1 MEAKKIYNLI
11 SEEDFNDA
19 KIINGNPSG
28 IINFEKTNHKW
39 ATSLWDLMESRTWF
53 PKEINVSSDKTS
65 YPKLTEYQHRSF
77 DLVLAQLIT
86 NDSIQT
92 NQLMD
97 SINRYITSPVV
108 NACLSRQAYEEA
120 NHCFTE
126 GTQILTSEGFID
138 FKDLTMDHL
147 VANWNEDKSIHF
159 EKPSEVIK
167 DKYTGSV
174 YEFTGSSYSLEVT
187 PNHRVINYNVRNN
200 NKLEDTFAEDIGL
213 NNRNIPINGY
223 KLSGEKKQLSFI
235 DKIRI
240 AYQADGSLVNNNKEQ
255 TANGYCYRFSF
266 KKKRKILQMENILL
280 SASEDLNTYS
290 KTETK
295 DGYTHFYLWLKK
307 DADKEF
313 NLVNLND
320 ISFEWC
326 QEFIAEL
333 KNWDGCYAT
342 GTEAV
347 RYGNTNKK
355 AVDKIIEIATLCGKI
370 VGIEKLDPKT
380 CKKSRIGKN
389 KQTYYNLYIR
399 DAHHK
404 SGRAISKIEKHYDGM
419 IYCCTVSSGMI
430 IVKKDDLVTVSGNS
444 KSYAVMAEDICG
456 DTDRIYNMHKHDEG
470 LARKNNAVAQ
480 MYAKVNS
487 SDNPSD
493 YDVLKAAAAN
503 QILEKLV
510 FPSGFVI
517 LWSMKSLMPGTGQ
530 MISSIDRDEDSHV
543 ILFKNIFRSIKN
555 QIIEEDQYD
564 DSNFNETIYEIRD
577 MIIDMAEEEKIWAKY
592 ASKGLLGFSEAA
604 IDKYVE
610 FKANAVCKNLKID
623 NIYPES
629 NGGPLYSIEVEN
641 SLLIGDKKTNFFETQ
656 VVDYSVGSLQGDF

>member
-1 MEAKKIYNLI
+1 MKAKKIYNLN

-53 PKEINVSSDKTS
+53 PKECNISSDKTS
-65 YPKLTEYQHRSF
+65 YPKLTDYQTRSF

-138 FKDLTMDHL
+138 FKDLTIDHL

-174 YEFTGSSYSLEVT
+174 YEFIGSAYSLEVT

-200 NKLEDTFAEDIGL
+200 NKLEDTLAENIGL

-240 AYQADGSLVNNNKEQ
+240 AYQADGSLVNNNNEQ

-280 SASEDLNTYS
+280 SASKDLNTYS

-295 DGYTHFYLWLKK
+295 DGYTHFYVWLKK

-313 NLVNLND
+313 NWVNLNE

-370 VGIEKLDPKT
+370 VGIEKLDPET

-389 KQTYYNLYIR
+389 KQLYYNLYIR

-456 DTDRIYNMHKHDEG
+456 DTDRIYNMHKYDAG
-470 LARKNNAVAQ
+470 LSRKNNAVAQ

-487 SDNPSD
+487 SENPSD
-493 YDVLKAAAAN
+493 YDILKAAGAN

-517 LWSMKSLMPGTGQ
+517 LWSMKNLMPGTGQ
-530 MISSIDRDEDSHV
+530 MISFIDRDEDSHV
-543 ILFKNIFRSIKN
+543 ILFKNIYRNIKN
-555 QIIEEDQYD
+555 KIIEEDQYD
-564 DSNFNETIYEIRD
+564 DSNFNETISEIKD

-610 FKANAVCKNLKID
+610 FKANAICKNLKID

-641 SLLIGDKKTNFFETQ
+641 SLIIGDKKTNFFETQ
-656 VVDYSVGSLQGDF
+656 VADYSIGSLQGDF

>member
-108 NACLSRQAYEEA
+108 NACLSRQSYEEA
-120 NHCFTE
+120 NH
-126 GTQILTSEGFID
+126 
-138 FKDLTMDHL
+138 
-147 VANWNEDKSIHF
+147 
-159 EKPSEVIK
+159 
-167 DKYTGSV
+167 
-174 YEFTGSSYSLEVT
+174 
-187 PNHRVINYNVRNN
+187 
-200 NKLEDTFAEDIGL
+200 
-213 NNRNIPINGY
+213 
-223 KLSGEKKQLSFI
+223 
-235 DKIRI
+235 
-240 AYQADGSLVNNNKEQ
+240 
-255 TANGYCYRFSF
+255 
-266 KKKRKILQMENILL
+266 
-280 SASEDLNTYS
+280 
-290 KTETK
+290 
-295 DGYTHFYLWLKK
+295 
-307 DADKEF
+307 
-313 NLVNLND
+313 
-320 ISFEWC
+320 
-326 QEFIAEL
+326 
-333 KNWDGCYAT
+333 
-342 GTEAV
+342 
-347 RYGNTNKK
+347 
-355 AVDKIIEIATLCGKI
+355 
-370 VGIEKLDPKT
+370 
-380 CKKSRIGKN
+380 SR
-389 KQTYYNLYIR
+389 
-399 DAHHK
+399 
-404 SGRAISKIEKHYDGM
+404 
-419 IYCCTVSSGMI
+419 
-430 IVKKDDLVTVSGNS
+430 
-444 KSYAVMAEDICG
+444 SYAVMAEDICG

-555 QIIEEDQYD
+555 QIIESSFYHDTTL
-564 DSNFNETIYEIRD
+564 SKTIEEIKD

-623 NIYPES
+623 NIYTES